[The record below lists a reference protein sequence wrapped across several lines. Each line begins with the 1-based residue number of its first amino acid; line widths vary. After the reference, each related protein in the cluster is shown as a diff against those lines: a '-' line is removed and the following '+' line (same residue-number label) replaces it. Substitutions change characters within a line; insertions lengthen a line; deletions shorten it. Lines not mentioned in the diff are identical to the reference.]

1 MNYKRI
7 GYIVFLFILCTIFSS
22 EVKALV
28 ADQESGVANGS
39 TTEMSCAYWD
49 EDNAYKL
56 VQDNSGILHLYKVAW
71 GSVDT
76 VVVDDNVSWSG
87 PWSDE
92 LKRNIYLY
100 KEFVQN
106 PVQGADINGETRTN
120 SLSKCPNV
128 LIAGEDKLGMAFISD
143 RDDINIDN
151 VNKTGYKFFSL
162 KASDNKAY
170 ITNSQKLD
178 NASSKKYNKVCDE
191 IGIEE
196 MWIDSQSK
204 DKAHASCLY
213 SYDLK
218 NDDGCM
224 VLQLDIDQSGA
235 VSSLVGLP
243 SNLGGFSAYGSTEAF
258 NDYYI
263 RNQYDGNCP
272 SVYVN
277 TKNQKGDFYYSL
289 AFDIPDK
296 KTWFS
301 MQNRAYVGKNLNDPT
316 LDISGYEYKGF
327 EFGFIDMTGLTFSC
341 SELLDEDGDLVEL
354 LHMLLVMV
362 KIIVPIIII
371 VLGSLDFA
379 SAMFAGDE
387 SNMKK
392 AQAKF
397 IKRLVIGVAIFLVP
411 SILKL
416 LLNIGHSVWPVID
429 ADLCGI
435 L

>member
-1 MNYKRI
+1 MNCKRTC
-7 GYIVFLFILCTIFSS
+7 YIVFLFILCTIFSS

-39 TTEMSCAYWD
+39 TTEMSCAYYD
-49 EDNAYKL
+49 DKDAYKL
-56 VQDNSGILHLYKVAW
+56 VQDKGGTLYLYYPASTKVD
-71 GSVDT
+71 S
-76 VVVDDNVSWSG
+76 VVVDGVVSWSG
-87 PWSDE
+87 PWGNA
-92 LKRNIYLY
+92 LKKDPYWFGN
-100 KEFVQN
+100 VMQN
-106 PVQGADINGETRTN
+106 PVTGAYVEGY
-120 SLSKCPNV
+120 SLDGTLDVCPNV
-128 LIAGEDKLGMAFISD
+128 LMVGVDIVKYYISMDK
-143 RDDINIDN
+143 DIDIKM
-151 VNKTGYKFFSL
+151 VKAAGYKFLEL
-162 KASDNKAY
+162 KAHDDRAY
-170 ITNSQKLD
+170 TTNSQILD
-178 NASSKKYNKVCDE
+178 NESSKKYNKVCDE

-218 NDDGCM
+218 DDDSCM

-235 VSSLVGLP
+235 VSPFVGLP
-243 SNLGGFSAYGSTEAF
+243 ELNTFNVYGSTDAF

-272 SVYVN
+272 AVYVN
-277 TKNQKGDFYYSL
+277 TDVKLNDFYYSL
-289 AFDIPDK
+289 AFELPDK
-296 KTWFS
+296 ETWFS
-301 MQNRAYVGKNLNDPT
+301 MKNRAYVGKNLNDPT